1 MSKPMTKNQI
11 ATIKA
16 NANGNETVLA
26 LIAEVERLQRLAKP
40 NRKPKT
46 RNVVRHVNTSSRVI
60 YGGQYGTERFDNP
73 NYGKVCPCKDCAAGI
88 DKRTDVQRLTDK
100 WLAEHDG
107 KSGDYYDGR
116 LGYSKVRAKK
126 KLDRNPN
133 L

>member
-1 MSKPMTKNQI
+1 MSKPMTK
-11 ATIKA
+11 ATLASMKDFA
-16 NANGNETVLA
+16 RRLREDGYYDNHAKVNA
-26 LIAEVERLQRLAKP
+26 LIAEVERLQKLARP

-107 KSGDYYDGR
+107 YPGADY
-116 LGYSKVRAKK
+116 
-126 KLDRNPN
+126 
-133 L
+133 

>member
-1 MSKPMTKNQI
+1 MSKPMTTKQI
-11 ATIKA
+11 KEIEMKVAGSTSPLADDVI
-16 NANGNETVLA
+16 VL
-26 LIAEVERLQRLAKP
+26 LMEVQRLKRLAKP

-116 LGYSKVRAKK
+116 LG
-126 KLDRNPN
+126 
-133 L
+133 